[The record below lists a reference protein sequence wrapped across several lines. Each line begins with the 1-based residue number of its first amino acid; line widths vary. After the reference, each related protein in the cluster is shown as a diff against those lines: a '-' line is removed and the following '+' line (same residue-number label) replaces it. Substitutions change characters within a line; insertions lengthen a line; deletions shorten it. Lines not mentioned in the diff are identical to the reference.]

1 MIKYWHLIYNLKNM
15 RINKKDIFSI
25 IVLVPVLAWVFY
37 LSWLVSVI
45 WQIVLILAYL
55 FVFWLLYFLIKKI
68 FRSKNI
74 TNPWTIVSRLLFI
87 FSIFVFII
95 VWGVASLSYY
105 FNEVSPAKMPEYT
118 LTNWEKTVIFQWMI
132 HIWGQKFYDQVKQ
145 NLDNYRKEWFTHF
158 FEWVKPGKPENL
170 EKLSKAMWVNF
181 DKDVYKNMSELY
193 WVVQQ
198 DYYYILWK
206 ITEKDINVDISLDEV
221 IEEYLKIAEENN
233 SNDVYDFTKILEYVK
248 KNLNPREMKLLV
260 YINQATLNLLLSNH
274 EILEKMSWMWNKK
287 IFDVIIW
294 KRNEFLANEIQ
305 KSNDKKIYVTYW
317 LLHFDWVLKLLQAKD
332 PNWKIIGKKE
342 YKIID

>member
-1 MIKYWHLIYNLKNM
+1 MSKFWQRCLQKYVWTL
-15 RINKKDIFSI
+15 
-25 IVLVPVLAWVFY
+25 
-37 LSWLVSVI
+37 LSC
-45 WQIVLILAYL
+45 
-55 FVFWLLYFLIKKI
+55 
-68 FRSKNI
+68 
-74 TNPWTIVSRLLFI
+74 
-87 FSIFVFII
+87 
-95 VWGVASLSYY
+95 
-105 FNEVSPAKMPEYT
+105 
-118 LTNWEKTVIFQWMI
+118 
-132 HIWGQKFYDQVKQ
+132 
-145 NLDNYRKEWFTHF
+145 
-158 FEWVKPGKPENL
+158 
-170 EKLSKAMWVNF
+170 
-181 DKDVYKNMSELY
+181 
-193 WVVQQ
+193 
-198 DYYYILWK
+198 K